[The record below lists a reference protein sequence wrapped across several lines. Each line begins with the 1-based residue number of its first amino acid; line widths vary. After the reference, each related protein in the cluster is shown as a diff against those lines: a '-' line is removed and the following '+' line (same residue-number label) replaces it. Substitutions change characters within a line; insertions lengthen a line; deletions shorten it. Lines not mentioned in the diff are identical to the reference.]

1 MNPGGPQVKTHAS
14 GEVSATNSFNKSSDI
29 VPRLPVHVLSACERI
44 CVTFNLK
51 RVIISFTMKY
61 NEIMKNN
68 KLMYL
73 LFICTSLF

>member
-29 VPRLPVHVLSACERI
+29 VPRLPAHVLSACERI

-51 RVIISFTMKY
+51 RIIVSFKD
-61 NEIMKNN
+61 NEITKNN